1 MLDEEIR
8 IFLEALRG
16 ARGLLLYRG
25 ILQDPVCRAFTG
37 FLEAVAGRAGTDQL
51 LEAYAELFYIL
62 SREAGETGTEPVGD
76 AWQNHLLNLILF
88 DDNAFSQDAAAYS
101 LESLGESLKD
111 AAARDLAALQLLYK
125 IDACKARD
133 VVSALTGGQAVA
145 GVLPAWEKLAVSV
158 PHRAPAGNSA
168 ATEMKIRLHNA
179 AAWGGCLQ
187 DLAGYYR
194 QAGSGIF
201 GKYGAFR
208 WVSRSR
214 SLEGIAEPDR
224 VSFQELTGYKSQQQ
238 VVLDNTERFL
248 AGLPANNILLYGD
261 RGTGK
266 SSTVKA
272 LLNRYQNRGLRLVEV
287 PRSALG
293 DYLLIIKQLRRRPQ
307 RFILFIDDLS
317 FEESETEY
325 KELKAVLEGGLENR
339 PANVLIYATSNRR
352 HLVKE
357 NFTDRQPVLE
367 PNGEVRPADTVQEK
381 LSLADRFG
389 ITVLYT
395 APDRKLYLDIV
406 REAARLR
413 GLQIEDAVLEQR
425 ALQWESRHN
434 GRSCRTA
441 RQFVDYLSGEPGVL
455 PGKGDAPEE

>member
-1 MLDEEIR
+1 M
-8 IFLEALRG
+8 
-16 ARGLLLYRG
+16 
-25 ILQDPVCRAFTG
+25 
-37 FLEAVAGRAGTDQL
+37 
-51 LEAYAELFYIL
+51 
-62 SREAGETGTEPVGD
+62 
-76 AWQNHLLNLILF
+76 
-88 DDNAFSQDAAAYS
+88 
-101 LESLGESLKD
+101 
-111 AAARDLAALQLLYK
+111 
-125 IDACKARD
+125 
-133 VVSALTGGQAVA
+133 
-145 GVLPAWEKLAVSV
+145 
-158 PHRAPAGNSA
+158 
-168 ATEMKIRLHNA
+168 HNA
-179 AAWGGCLQ
+179 AAWGDCLQ